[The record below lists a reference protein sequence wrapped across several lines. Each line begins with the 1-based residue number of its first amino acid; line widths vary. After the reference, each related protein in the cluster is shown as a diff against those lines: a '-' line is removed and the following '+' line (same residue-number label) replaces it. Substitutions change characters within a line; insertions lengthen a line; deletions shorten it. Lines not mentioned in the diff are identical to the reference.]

1 MCCPGATCVTT
12 QSGGR
17 ERSIGPCNS
26 LGTVVEAIPG
36 EPAQRSLFKGK
47 TLKSNQDRH
56 PRKLRLICSDDL
68 LSAKKVVEREDF
80 HVLFKNCLF
89 ILAWFVFGGVL
100 SANPLT
106 WQLTSVV
113 FGDGTIVT
121 GSFVFNADT
130 TTSSMLSMTTSGGS
144 SVPATSSWV
153 YNINNL
159 PSAEE
164 NSAGLTGF
172 EAVDAF
178 DGNEIGAPAGF
189 LYSDLGPLMTNA
201 GGTILLH
208 DFVSVGTCGGAD
220 LICGGYNTLL
230 PFSNGSGKFTSASA
244 VPQPSTL
251 ILLRSAVVLAG
262 LRPKVL

>member
-1 MCCPGATCVTT
+1 M
-12 QSGGR
+12 
-17 ERSIGPCNS
+17 
-26 LGTVVEAIPG
+26 
-36 EPAQRSLFKGK
+36 
-47 TLKSNQDRH
+47 
-56 PRKLRLICSDDL
+56 
-68 LSAKKVVEREDF
+68 
-80 HVLFKNCLF
+80 LFKNCLF

-130 TTSSMLSMTTSGGS
+130 TTFSMLSMTTSGGS

-164 NSAGLTGF
+164 NSGGLTGF
-172 EAVDAF
+172 EAVDALS
-178 DGNEIGAPAGF
+178 GNEIGSHAVF

-244 VPQPSTL
+244 VPEPSTL
-251 ILLRSAVVLAG
+251 ILVGSAVILAG
-262 LRPKVL
+262 LRRRFFGRKALRCSGRSGREKRASVEKSPTLLNTYVLPGGDVRYDAVWREGTINRPL